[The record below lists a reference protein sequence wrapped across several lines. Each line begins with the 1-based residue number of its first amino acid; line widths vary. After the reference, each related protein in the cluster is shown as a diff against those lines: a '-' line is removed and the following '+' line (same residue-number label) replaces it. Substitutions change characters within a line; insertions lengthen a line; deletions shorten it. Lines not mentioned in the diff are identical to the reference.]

1 MRRALCGVGMTLCC
15 MITAPKASDDPL
27 DLTYIPD
34 WEEQQ
39 AALQSL
45 RARLCEA
52 WLRREPTDVFI
63 ALAGSVDASA
73 YYEFQIVRPLR
84 GRMTIRVTTRQTF
97 VVPEPNDDPSGRLE
111 LAERVYDTASTEE
124 FDEVGIVAAWPLRD
138 PQPST
143 SVCSALLD
151 SPRSRLR
158 LRDSTSGR
166 WRDW

>member
-1 MRRALCGVGMTLCC
+1 MTLCC
-15 MITAPKASDDPL
+15 TITALKASDDPL
-27 DLTYIPD
+27 ELTYIPN

-52 WLRREPTDVFI
+52 WLRHDPTDDFI
-63 ALAGSVDASA
+63 SLAVSVDAAVS
-73 YYEFQIVRPLR
+73 YKFQIVRPLR
-84 GRMTIRVTTRQTF
+84 GRMTIRVTMRQTF
-97 VVPEPNDDPSGRLE
+97 VVPEPNVDPSARLE
-111 LAERVYDTASTEE
+111 FVERVYDAANTDE

-138 PQPST
+138 PEPST

-151 SPRSRLR
+151 STRSRLR
-158 LRDSTSGR
+158 LRDSTSGV